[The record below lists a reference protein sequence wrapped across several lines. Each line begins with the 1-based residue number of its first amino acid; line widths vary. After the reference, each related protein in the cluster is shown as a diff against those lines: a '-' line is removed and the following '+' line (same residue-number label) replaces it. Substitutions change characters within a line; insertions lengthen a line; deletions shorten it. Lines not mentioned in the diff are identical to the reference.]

1 MERTISDGKIT
12 VSNSEYV
19 ASNTNKNN
27 PWAKF
32 KLGKADDKSRHSQVT
47 NEPEPESYQD
57 PLLEIDASSNDM

>member
-1 MERTISDGKIT
+1 MRQRSIIIADSTMSNSRMKKPGDKIQESTHMDRTISDGKIT

-32 KLGKADDKSRHSQVT
+32 
-47 NEPEPESYQD
+47 
-57 PLLEIDASSNDM
+57 